1 MNPTVLRA
9 AASPSTARRSGG
21 SALARI
27 GALLVGLVV
36 AGIVAFAG
44 ALGGA
49 LNSPGLG
56 SASAA
61 TATLAAGE
69 GPVLLPAG
77 GPDLSV
83 AQIGTVAAAAG
94 FSGSGLVMAIAV
106 ALAESGGNPT
116 ATNLDSNGSVD
127 RGVWQINSVHTEY
140 SAACDYDPSCAAGA
154 AFSISAE
161 GTNWGA
167 WVTYQHGAEIPFLPV
182 AVSFVEGAGGSA

>member
-1 MNPTVLRA
+1 MNPTVLHA
-9 AASPSTARRSGG
+9 AASPSWARRSVG
-21 SALARI
+21 SSVARI
-27 GALLVGLVV
+27 GALLAGLVV
-36 AGIVAFAG
+36 AGIIAFAG

-49 LNSPGLG
+49 LNGSGLG

-61 TATLAAGE
+61 TATL
-69 GPVLLPAG
+69 AG

-106 ALAESGGNPT
+106 ALAESGGNPK
-116 ATNLDSNGSVD
+116 ATNLDSNGTVD
-127 RGVWQINSVHTEY
+127 RGVWQINSVHAEY

-154 AFSISAE
+154 AFSISAD

-182 AVSFVEGAGGSA
+182 AASFVEGTGGSA

>member
-1 MNPTVLRA
+1 MNPTVVRA
-9 AASPSTARRSGG
+9 AASPSTARRSVG
-21 SALARI
+21 SSVARI
-27 GALLVGLVV
+27 GALLAGLVV
-36 AGIVAFAG
+36 AGIIAFAG

-49 LNSPGLG
+49 LDRPGLG

-61 TATLAAGE
+61 TVTLAPAE
-69 GPVLLPAG
+69 SPVLLPAG

-106 ALAESGGNPT
+106 ALAESGGNAK

-127 RGVWQINSVHTEY
+127 RGVWQINSVHAEY
-140 SAACDYDPSCAAGA
+140 SAACDYHPSCAAGA

-182 AVSFVEGAGGSA
+182 AVSFVEGGGGSA

>member
-1 MNPTVLRA
+1 VNPTVLHA
-9 AASPSTARRSGG
+9 AASRSRARRTVG
-21 SALARI
+21 SSVARI
-27 GALLVGLVV
+27 GALLAGLFV
-36 AGIVAFAG
+36 AGIIAFAG

-49 LNSPGLG
+49 LNDPGLG

-61 TATLAAGE
+61 TATLAPGE
-69 GPVLLPAG
+69 SAVVARG

-106 ALAESGGNPT
+106 ALAESGGNPK
-116 ATNLDSNGSVD
+116 ATNLDSNGTVD
-127 RGVWQINSVHTEY
+127 RGVWQINSVHAEY

-154 AFSISAE
+154 AFSISAQ

-182 AVSFVEGAGGSA
+182 AVSFVEGAGVSS